1 MGSLQQIIE
10 KYHWEKWFRR
20 DNLIVLVLVGLLLVV
35 VTLPTKEEEPSMVPD
50 FTEEYQKEQTE
61 EIGMVVETKEYAS
74 IYEYATYLEEK
85 LEKVLTQMQGV
96 GEVKVM
102 ITLET
107 TEEQVVEKD
116 EALVRNN
123 TTEEDAQGGNRTV
136 YQLDSGEETVYKKQG
151 SDESPYVTKTIL
163 PKISGVLIVA
173 EGAGKGSVS
182 KSITDIAQ
190 ALFDIEAHKICVV
203 AKG

>member
-1 MGSLQQIIE
+1 
-10 KYHWEKWFRR
+10 
-20 DNLIVLVLVGLLLVV
+20 
-35 VTLPTKEEEPSMVPD
+35 
-50 FTEEYQKEQTE
+50 
-61 EIGMVVETKEYAS
+61 
-74 IYEYATYLEEK
+74 
-85 LEKVLTQMQGV
+85 MQGV

-123 TTEEDAQGGNRTV
+123 TTEEDSQGGNRTV
-136 YQLDSGEETVYKKQG
+136 YQLDSGEETVYQKQG

-173 EGAGKGSVS
+173 EGAGQGSVR
-182 KSITDIAQ
+182 KSITDIAR